1 MCALNM
7 SVETFEMD
15 QAQSW
20 SDVEMEAANDKMAS
34 LSLCAEP
41 WWQES
46 GPSNVN
52 AEIKPGRLWALLGS
66 ALLTFWSFSGRLVV
80 TNLGFKQCWE
90 NGVGWLPLT

>member
-41 WWQES
+41 
-46 GPSNVN
+46 
-52 AEIKPGRLWALLGS
+52 
-66 ALLTFWSFSGRLVV
+66 
-80 TNLGFKQCWE
+80 
-90 NGVGWLPLT
+90 